1 MLINYERRRAQ
12 GRPISSAGAESAVD
26 YVIGQR
32 MKRNGHMRWSQEG
45 ANAMLQVRCAVLNG
59 QDVRNFVRWYP
70 PNRRVECECQHTLA
84 A

>member
-1 MLINYERRRAQ
+1 MHQRC
-12 GRPISSAGAESAVD
+12 AGAESAVD

-45 ANAMLQVRCAVLNG
+45 ANSLLQVRCAVLDG
-59 QDVRNFVRWYP
+59 QDIRNFVCGYQP
-70 PNRRVECECQHTLA
+70 DRRIERPFEPALA